1 MALALFR
8 IDDRLIHGQ
17 VVQGWLGLLR
27 VMRVVVADDE
37 AAGDALQQS
46 CMALAIPPGV
56 ALTVL
61 TVADAARRLP
71 DVADSEERVL
81 LLVAGPA
88 QALAIVSA
96 SVDGEAPRHVDA
108 INVGGL
114 HAAPGRR
121 PVFPTVS
128 VGGQDEAAFR
138 DLARLGIRVE
148 YRPLPTDPRLDLIE
162 GLDRP

>member
-17 VVQGWLGLLR
+17 VVQGWLGMLR
-27 VMRVVVADDE
+27 VTRVVVADDE

-61 TVADAARRLP
+61 TVVEAAARL
-71 DVADSEERVL
+71 SEFVESQERVL

-88 QALAIVSA
+88 QALAVVGGI
-96 SVDGEAPRHVDA
+96 GPVDA

-138 DLARLGIRVE
+138 DLARLGSRVE